1 MKKRLLSFAIVSFCI
16 CLLFGNIGASALVP
30 YTSYTYDVNG
40 EMVQSPPAYVPN
52 YVINSTSVTEKFNR
66 GDNENASATYTAADA
81 TFNGIKDICTDKEG
95 YIYVS
100 DSGNN
105 AIKVLDKNGALDLVI
120 KTFINDEGVE
130 DSLSSPNGLYVSDTE
145 IYVADEGNTRIVI
158 FDKRGNLNC
167 IVPKPSSD
175 VFPAGFVYLPVAVA
189 ADKAG
194 RIYVISSSTEYGVIS
209 LNRDGSFNNFVAPP
223 KVATDP
229 FDLIWRS
236 FMTEAQKDKSEKE
249 VPPNYNNLTIDSEGM
264 IYVTSDSIDSATQQS
279 AITGRSKSGDYAPV
293 RKLNPNG
300 SDVMSRN
307 GFYPPSGE
315 VKVNNMISTEMTIA
329 GASKIVDV
337 ALGPSGMWSIVDQK
351 RSRVFTYDANG
362 NLLFAFGDIGEQVG
376 QVGADSLSAIDY
388 QGTNILLL
396 DKSSDSI
403 TVFSRTEYGDLIA
416 AALQNTLDNNF
427 AQSIEYYKSIL
438 QHNNNFDSAYIGI
451 AQILYRE
458 GDYEESMK
466 YCKLAY
472 DTENYSIAYAALRKQ
487 WIEKYIILIPIIIV
501 LAVWLISLFLKYAA
515 KVNKAGLKYK
525 EKRTIKEELLYAFHI
540 LTHPFDGFWD
550 LKHEKRGS
558 VKGAT
563 ILLAITVVA
572 FVYQAMGQ
580 GYLYNPYYKGINFII
595 TISSVVLPVALWVI
609 SNWCLTTLFEGE
621 GSLKDVYI
629 TTCYS
634 LLPLPLLII
643 PATIATNFT
652 IIDEMSIVNLI
663 STVAFFWAGM
673 LLFFGTMVIHDYG
686 IFKNVITIVGTI
698 VGMAFIMFIAIL
710 FTSLIQKIFTF
721 GYSIYVELSL
731 R

>member
-1 MKKRLLSFAIVSFCI
+1 MKKRLLKFLVSSFCI
-16 CLLFGNIGASALVP
+16 CLLIGTVAASAITP

-40 EMVQSPPAYVPN
+40 NMVESPHAYVPSI
-52 YVINSTSVTEKFNR
+52 VISSASVAEKFNR
-66 GDNENASATYTAADA
+66 GDNENASSRYTATDA
-81 TFNGIKDICTDKEG
+81 AFNTIKDFCTDSDG
-95 YIYVS
+95 YIYIS

-105 AIKVLDKNGALDLVI
+105 AVKVLNPDGALDLVI
-120 KTFINDEGVE
+120 KTFINDDGVS
-130 DSLSSPNGLYVSDTE
+130 DSLSSPSGLFVTDTE
-145 IYVADEGNTRIVI
+145 IYVADTGNSRIVI

-167 IVPKPSSD
+167 IVPEPSSD
-175 VFPAGFVYLPVAVA
+175 VFPEASVYTPIAVA

-194 RIYVISSSTEYGVIS
+194 RIYVVSSTTNYGVIS
-209 LNRDGSFNNFVAPP
+209 LNRDGSFNNFIGPQ
-223 KVATDP
+223 KVTYNA
-229 FDLIWRS
+229 FDMIWRS
-236 FMTEAQKDKSEKE
+236 FMSDSQKDKTAKL
-249 VPPNYNNLTIDSEGM
+249 VPTEYNNLTIDSEGM
-264 IYVTSDSIDSATQQS
+264 IYVTTSSIDEAKQQS
-279 AITGRSKSGDYAPV
+279 AIQSRSKSADYAPV
-293 RKLNPNG
+293 KKLNPNG

-315 VKVNNMISTEMTIA
+315 VSVNNKVSTENSIA
-329 GASKIVDV
+329 GASTIVDV
-337 ALGPSGMWSIVDQK
+337 ALGPSGMWSIIDQK
-351 RSRVFTYDANG
+351 RSRIFTYDSNG

-376 QVGADSLSAIDY
+376 QISKGSLSAIDY
-388 QGTNILLL
+388 QGTNILVL
-396 DKSSDSI
+396 DKATDSI
-403 TVFSRTEYGDLIA
+403 TVYKRTEYGDLIA
-416 AALQNTLDNNF
+416 SALQNTIDNNYT
-427 AQSIEYYKSIL
+427 QSIEYYKSIL

-451 AQILYRE
+451 AQILYRS
-458 GDYEESMK
+458 GDYEGSMK

-472 DTENYSIAYAALRKQ
+472 DTENYSVAYAALRKQ
-487 WIEKYIILIPIIIV
+487 WIEKYIILIPIFIV
-501 LAVWLISLFLKYAA
+501 VVVILISKFLKYAA
-515 KVNKAGLKYK
+515 KVNKQGQKYK
-525 EKRTIKEELLYAFHI
+525 EKRSIKEELLYAFHI

-563 ILLAITVVA
+563 ILLVITVLT
-572 FVYQAMGQ
+572 FLYQSLGQ
-580 GYLYNPYYKGINFII
+580 GYLYNPFNNGTSIVLS
-595 TISSVVLPVALWVI
+595 ISSVILPVALWVI

-652 IIDEMSIVNLI
+652 VIDEMSIVTLI
-663 STVAFFWAGM
+663 NTFAFFWTAM

-698 VGMAFIMFIAIL
+698 VGMAFIMFIGIL
-710 FTSLIQKIFTF
+710 FTSLVQKIFSF